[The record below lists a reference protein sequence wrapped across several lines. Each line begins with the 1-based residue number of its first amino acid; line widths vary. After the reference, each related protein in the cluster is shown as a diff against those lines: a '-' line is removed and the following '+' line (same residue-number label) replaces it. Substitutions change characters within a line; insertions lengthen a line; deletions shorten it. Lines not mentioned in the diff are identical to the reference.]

1 MDGCRFDTGHQDV
14 TERRRFNLGERTVLY
29 LAADGRCSECG
40 AELEPG
46 WHADHVQPWS
56 RDGKTDVING
66 QALCPACNLRKGNRM
81 TELRQWQ
88 SRAMDEYLA
97 SGQQDFLLE
106 ATPGAGKTRL
116 AMAIARRLLD
126 DGTVKHVAVVVPTD
140 PLRLQWCD
148 AGSDIRLRP
157 LDDAIVS
164 KAGYDG
170 VVLTYAQLAR
180 GVSRDLL
187 RRDVALHPALLIADE
202 IHHAG
207 SERPYSQGLESAFE
221 HAPRRL
227 LLTGTPWRRDN
238 RKIPYV
244 RYDDDGNLHV
254 DYHYRYGR
262 AVNDRI
268 CRPIVFHAHN
278 GEARWVDCGVIV
290 EAHVCEDLDED
301 KTGAAL
307 DTIYRPEHQ
316 WMPAMLRKAAAALD
330 AQRADGVPDAGGL
343 VWAETRKLAEAYAA
357 LLHGITG
364 QAPVLVLGDDPSA
377 KAKIDAFRASSQRW
391 IVSVRMISEG
401 IDIPRLTI
409 GVYAAKKWTPLFF
422 RQAVG
427 RLIRT
432 RGDESH
438 NAQMFIPS
446 VPAIVRH
453 AYEIEQELL
462 HELTE
467 EEERAERAA
476 KEAEEFQQT
485 LNLRMPLSASE
496 PIFTQA
502 IHRGLGYEPG
512 DLTEAVAKCDQFG
525 IPADKAVNVARLLQ
539 DERARPLEVS
549 AQVTVQPSVTAEP
562 QHRLEKR
569 LRQEVEALTRRVDYK
584 NDREPGS
591 TNIELLKAGFPKRRD
606 ASIEKLQE
614 MRTWLARRLA

>member
-1 MDGCRFDTGHQDV
+1 V
-14 TERRRFNLGERTVLY
+14 TERRRFSDRERAALY
-29 LAADGRCSECG
+29 LAADGRCAGCG
-40 AELEPG
+40 TELQPG
-46 WHADHVQPWS
+46 WHADHERPWS
-56 RDGKTDVING
+56 LGGETDVING
-66 QALCPACNLRKGNRM
+66 QALCPRCNLEKGNRM
-81 TELRQWQ
+81 SQLRQWQ
-88 SRAMDEYLA
+88 ARAKDEYLA
-97 SGQQDFLLE
+97 SGQQDFLIE

-116 AMAIARRLLD
+116 ALAIARQLLD
-126 DGTVKHVAVVVPTD
+126 DGTVEHIAVVVPTD

-148 AGSDIRLRP
+148 SGSDVRLRP

-170 VVLTYAQLAR
+170 VVLTYAQLAV
-180 GVSRDLL
+180 GASADLM
-187 RRDVALHPALLIADE
+187 RRDVGRHPTLLIADE

-207 SERPYSQGLESAFE
+207 GKLPYSAGLERAFDP
-221 HAPRRL
+221 AARRL

-238 RKIPYV
+238 RPIPYV
-244 RYDDDGNLHV
+244 RYEDDGNLHV

-262 AVNDRI
+262 AVNDHI

-290 EAHVCEDLDED
+290 EAHVCEELDEE

-307 DTIYRPEHQ
+307 DTLYRPEHQ
-316 WMPAMLRKAAAALD
+316 WMPAMLAKAAAALD
-330 AQRADGVPDAGGL
+330 AQRAEDVPDAGGL
-343 VWAETRKLAEAYAA
+343 VWAETRLLAEAYAN
-357 LLHGITG
+357 LLQRITG

-377 KAKIDAFRASSQRW
+377 KAKIDAFRLSNQRW

-401 IDIPRLTI
+401 IDIPRLTV

-427 RLIRT
+427 RLVRT
-432 RGDESH
+432 RGDENH

-453 AYEIEQELL
+453 AYDIEQELL
-462 HELTE
+462 HELAE

-476 KEAEEFQQT
+476 KEAEDFQQT
-485 LNLRMPLSASE
+485 LNLRTPLSASE

-512 DLTEAVAKCDQFG
+512 DLTEAVAKCEQFG

-539 DERARPLEVS
+539 EERARPLEVR
-549 AQVTVQPSVTAEP
+549 AQVTVQPSVAAEP

-569 LRQEVEALTRRVDYK
+569 LRQEVEALSRRLDYK
-584 NDREPGS
+584 DDREPGS
-591 TNIELLKAGFPKRRD
+591 TNIDLLRAGFPKRRD
-606 ASIEKLQE
+606 ASIEQLQA
-614 MRTWLARRLA
+614 MRTWLAGRLG